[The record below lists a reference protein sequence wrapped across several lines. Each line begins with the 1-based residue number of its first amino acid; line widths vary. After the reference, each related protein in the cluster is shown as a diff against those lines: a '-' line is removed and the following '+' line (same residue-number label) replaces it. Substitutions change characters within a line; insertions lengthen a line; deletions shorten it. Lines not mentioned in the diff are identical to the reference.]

1 MDPPAKRFNV
11 PQLPTVVLQNV
22 MENFNPIELFNISQ
36 CSKKMR
42 KNIKLAGTQ
51 KLQLGVDC
59 LYSSVMI
66 DSTWTFKAYSKKY
79 EKEFDVQ
86 GSRCF
91 GDAIVPVSFNKNNE
105 IISFWEDPYSG
116 LNTVY
121 FHLSSLFNCSTDSI
135 ELNWTFPIDASFST
149 IDYVSSHQS
158 KIRILTIAAKPL
170 TAEAVIRILS
180 KIRSVEELNIYSEVT
195 NVPEKF
201 VIPFEAQSTRIFS
214 ASWITSDHFDSM
226 RNCVS
231 IELWESNLTNEDI
244 QKFIDNWKQGQY
256 PNLQWLHV
264 KSFKFADNFS
274 INGME
279 TLEDTINSTFVSRE
293 MFHHEPIIHDPV
305 QIPRND
311 GVVGLIR
318 YYKRYNI
325 LHLLV

>member
-1 MDPPAKRFNV
+1 MGPSANRFNV
-11 PQLPTVVLQNV
+11 PRLPTVVIQNL

-51 KLQLGVDC
+51 KYKLGIDC
-59 LYSSVMI
+59 LYSSVRI
-66 DSTWTFKAYSKKY
+66 DSTWTFKTYRKTR

-91 GDAIVPVSFNKNNE
+91 GDAIVPVSFQENSE
-105 IISFWEDPYSG
+105 LISFWEDPYSG

-121 FHLSSLFNCSTDSI
+121 FHLSTLFDCSTDSI
-135 ELNWTFPIDASFST
+135 ELYRTIPIDTSFSA
-149 IDYVSSHQS
+149 IDYVCSRQS
-158 KIRILTIAAKPL
+158 KIRVLTIAANPL
-170 TAEAVIRILS
+170 TAEAVVRILS

-214 ASWITSDHFDSM
+214 ASWITFAHLDSM

-244 QKFIDNWKQGQY
+244 QKFIDNWKQGLY
-256 PNLQWLHV
+256 PNLQWLNV
-264 KSFKFADNFS
+264 KSFKFTDNFS
-274 INGME
+274 INGLE
-279 TLEDTINSTFVSRE
+279 TLEDTINQTFVKRE
-293 MFHHEPIIHDPV
+293 MFNLEAIIHGAV
-305 QIPRND
+305 RILRND

-318 YYKRYNI
+318 YYKGHNI

>member
-11 PQLPTVVLQNV
+11 PQLPTVVLQNL

-51 KLQLGVDC
+51 KFQLGIDC
-59 LYSSVMI
+59 LYSTVMI
-66 DSTWTFKAYSKKY
+66 DSTWAFRVYSKKY
-79 EKEFDVQ
+79 EQDFDVQ

-91 GDAIVPVSFNKNNE
+91 GDAIVPVSFQENYE

-135 ELNWTFPIDASFST
+135 ELNWTFPIDASFSA
-149 IDYVSSHQS
+149 IDYVSSRQS
-158 KIRILTIAAKPL
+158 KIRILTIVANPL

-180 KIRSVEELNIYSEVT
+180 KIRSVEELNIHSEVT

-201 VIPFEAQSTRIFS
+201 LIPFEAQSTRIFS
-214 ASWITSDHFDSM
+214 ASWIKFDHLDSM

-244 QKFIDNWKQGQY
+244 QKFIDNWKQCLY

-279 TLEDTINSTFVSRE
+279 SLENTLNSTSVKRQ
-293 MFHHEPIIHDPV
+293 MFHHEPIIHGAV

-318 YYKRYNI
+318 YYKGHNI